1 MDAYHHSFLTESI
14 TNNLLILS
22 EEKQPN
28 SKQSNTISRY
38 MFASN
43 TARFSS
49 CVDQNNPVNIHIYI
63 YMRVFK
69 K

>member
-14 TNNLLILS
+14 TNNLLILP

-28 SKQSNTISRY
+28 SKQSNTISCY

-43 TARFSS
+43 MARFLS
-49 CVDQNNPVNIHIYI
+49 CVDQNNPVNIYIYI
-63 YMRVFK
+63 
-69 K
+69 